1 MFENLSLLVL
11 QQYWWF
17 LIAVLGGLFV
27 FMTFVQGGQTLFYT
41 LAKSDEERNVLVNSL
56 GRKWELT
63 FTSLVMFGG
72 ALFAAFPLFYAVSFG
87 GAYYVWMAILFSF
100 IIQAVSYEYRKKPDN
115 LFGERSYETLLF
127 INGSAGVFLIGA
139 AVATLFTGGNFI
151 VDTMNLSHWTTKSY
165 GLEALLDPFNL
176 AFGLMLFFLARIQGS
191 MYFLNNVA
199 EESIALRARKSIRT
213 NALFFLPLFIGVAA
227 AILLMNGHGYDP
239 QSKTV
244 EIVAF
249 KFLKNFMAM
258 PVLALMLLAGTL
270 LVLFSLYI
278 TLFKESNKGIWS
290 SGLGTVL
297 VVMSLFLV
305 LGLNNTA
312 YYPSLSDMQSS
323 LSIENSSGSH
333 YTLTAMSYVS
343 LFVPAVLAYIIVVW
357 RAMDREP
364 ITIDEV
370 ESDSHHY

>member
-17 LIAVLGGLFV
+17 LIAVLGALFV
-27 FMTFVQGGQTLFYT
+27 FMTFVQGGQTLLYT
-41 LAKSDEERNVLVNSL
+41 LAKSDAERNVLVNSL

-115 LFGERSYETLLF
+115 LFGERVYEILLF
-127 INGSAGVFLIGA
+127 INGSVGVFLIGV
-139 AVATLFTGGNFI
+139 AVATLFTGGNF
-151 VDTMNLSHWTTKSY
+151 VVNEMNLSHWTMKSY
-165 GLEALLDPFNL
+165 GLEALLNPFNL

-199 EESIALRARKSIRT
+199 EESIVLRARKSVMI
-213 NALFFLPLFIGVAA
+213 NALIFLPLFIGVAV
-227 AILLMNGHGYDP
+227 AILLIDGYAYDP
-239 QSKTV
+239 LSK
-244 EIVAF
+244 IVQVDAY
-249 KFLKNFMAM
+249 KYLYNFLEM
-258 PVLALMLLAGTL
+258 PVVAAMLLAGTV
-270 LVLFSLYI
+270 LVLYSLYI
-278 TLFKESNKGIWS
+278 TLFKKSNRGIWF

-297 VVMSLFLV
+297 VVMSLFLI
-305 LGLNNTA
+305 LGWNNTA
-312 YYPSLSDMQSS
+312 YYPSLSDLQSS

-357 RAMDREP
+357 RTMDREP

-370 ESDSHHY
+370 EADSHHY